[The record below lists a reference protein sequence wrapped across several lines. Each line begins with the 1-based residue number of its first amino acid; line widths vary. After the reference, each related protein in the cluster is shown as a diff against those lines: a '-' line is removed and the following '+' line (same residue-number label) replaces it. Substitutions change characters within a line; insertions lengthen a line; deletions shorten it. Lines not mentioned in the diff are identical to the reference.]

1 MLICLAEDFS
11 YYKVTKTPIP
21 YADENIRE
29 RPDGSVEVNPDPSTN
44 NTRPGIT
51 SYVGSLW
58 IYKSNS
64 SPRTGASS
72 TCFAE
77 KDPKDAYL
85 RYTDHAYLNLN
96 STDPG
101 EIPTGD
107 FVSGGAKDVLSGSR
121 TQHSGGFRGYPANIK
136 GDQIMRFDVP
146 FGEMGHRLQDKVH
159 QQIGFMYGG
168 LPGEITST
176 DAAVAAAERAR
187 REEEEKR
194 KKTKEKRT
202 RW

>member
-1 MLICLAEDFS
+1 MWDPFG
-11 YYKVTKTPIP
+11 YTNPIAVQGQAQVQLVLP
-21 YADENIRE
+21 
-29 RPDGSVEVNPDPSTN
+29 T
-44 NTRPGIT
+44 
-51 SYVGSLW
+51 
-58 IYKSNS
+58 
-64 SPRTGASS
+64 
-72 TCFAE
+72 

-187 REEEEKR
+187 REEEEKGKNKGEEDKVVDLLEILLR
-194 KKTKEKRT
+194 GVECKNQIILIVREFYVRSSNHIK
-202 RW
+202 